1 MKSNTTST
9 LIIAISIVISASVL
23 GGAYRFRT
31 KKTNKISVT
40 GLAEQSFT
48 SDLVVW
54 NAQYSRKSMDIKTA
68 YNLLKEDEKI
78 IREYF
83 KQKGVKENEIVF
95 SSVNT
100 SEDLKYSYDD
110 NGREHTQFNG
120 YILRQDIK
128 IESAEVEKIDRI
140 SREITELL
148 DKGIQLQSYHPQ
160 YYYTKLADLKIN
172 LLAEASKDGR
182 LRAETI
188 AKNAGSKL
196 GKLLQSNMGIFQ
208 ITGQYMNED
217 YSWGGVFN
225 TSSKNKTA
233 SITVKMEFELK

>member
-9 LIIAISIVISASVL
+9 LIIAVSIVISAVVL

-31 KKTNKISVT
+31 KKINRISVT
-40 GLAEQSFT
+40 GMAEHSFT

-54 NAQYSRKSMDIKTA
+54 NAQYSRKSMDVKTA
-68 YNLLKEDEKI
+68 YNLLKADEKI

-83 KQKGVKENEIVF
+83 KEKGVKENEIIF

-100 SEDLKYSYDD
+100 YEDIQYSYDD
-110 NGREHTQFNG
+110 NGRQHTQFNG

-128 IESAEVEKIDRI
+128 IESVELDKIDRI

-148 DKGIQLQSYHPQ
+148 DKGIQLQSYEPQ

-188 AKNAGSKL
+188 AQNSGSKL
-196 GKLLQSNMGIFQ
+196 GKLLQSSMGIFQ

-217 YSWGGVFN
+217 YSWGGAFN
-225 TSSKNKTA
+225 TSSKNKSA
-233 SITVKMEFELK
+233 SITVKMEFELR

>member
-9 LIIAISIVISASVL
+9 LIIAITIVISVAIL

-31 KKTNKISVT
+31 KKINKISVT
-40 GLAEQSFT
+40 GMAEHHFT

-54 NAQYSRKSMDIKTA
+54 NAQFSRKSMDLKSA
-68 YNLLKEDEKI
+68 YHALKEDEKI

-83 KQKGVKENEIVF
+83 KNKGLKEDEVIF

-100 SEDLKYSYDD
+100 YEDIKYSYDD
-110 NGREHTQFNG
+110 KGRQYSNFNG
-120 YILRQDIK
+120 YVLSQTIK
-128 IESAEVEKIDRI
+128 IESQDLEKIDKI

-148 DKGIQLQSYHPQ
+148 DKGVQLQSYEPQ

-188 AKNAGSKL
+188 AKNSGSKL
-196 GKLLQSNMGIFQ
+196 GKLLQSSMGIFQ
-208 ITGQYMNED
+208 ITGQYMDED
-217 YSWGGVFN
+217 YSWGGVYN